1 MNKRYEQ
8 IIHQKHHVSRSHPQM
23 ARIDRA
29 AQFAPFAALTG
40 YEAAVEET
48 ARLTDEK
55 IELEEDALA
64 ILNMRLQILQENES
78 RHPKITV
85 TYFLP
90 DKKKSGG
97 AYVTEAG
104 QLKRIDE
111 AEQMLLLTDSRQI
124 AISDIYSIE
133 SDLFPGEMFLS
144 E

>member
-111 AEQMLLLTDSRQI
+111 AEQMLLLTDSRRI
-124 AISDIYSIE
+124 AIPDIYSIE

>member
-111 AEQMLLLTDSRQI
+111 TEQMLLLTDSRQI

>member
-8 IIHQKHHVSRSHPQM
+8 IIHQKHHVSRSHPRM

-78 RHPKITV
+78 RHPKITA

-111 AEQMLLLTDSRQI
+111 TEQMLLLTDSRQI

-133 SDLFPGEMFLS
+133 SDLFPSEMFLS

>member
-40 YEAAVEET
+40 YEAAVEES

-111 AEQMLLLTDSRQI
+111 AEQMLLLTDSRRI
-124 AISDIYSIE
+124 AIFDIYSIE